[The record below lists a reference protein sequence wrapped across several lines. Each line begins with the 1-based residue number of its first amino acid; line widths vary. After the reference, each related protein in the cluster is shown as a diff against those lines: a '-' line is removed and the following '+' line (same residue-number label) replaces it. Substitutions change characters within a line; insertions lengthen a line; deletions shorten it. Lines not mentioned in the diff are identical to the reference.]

1 MRPIY
6 DSQCRPAR
14 RFVLLAPP
22 HAQPVPFGRLENDAQ
37 RHHRLLSDA
46 QRLRGSI
53 YVRDGALQPWQL
65 SADGR
70 HIQQA
75 DDLSWHLLTV
85 DKDENVTACI
95 RYLAH
100 APGVSFRDLMAS
112 RSHLVQSAHLGPS
125 VREAVEAE
133 LDCARERGF
142 SYVEL
147 GGWAI
152 CDELRCT
159 TEALRTL
166 LTVYALAQLQGGA
179 LGLTTATTR
188 HHSSSILRRVGGRP
202 LLARGAELPSYYDSQ
217 YKCEMELLGFD
228 STSPNP
234 RYVDWIFECR
244 TALQTVPVISYKPA
258 DALTSDLLRLSAVVR
273 SDFHP
278 RVRELAA
285 SQA

>member
-1 MRPIY
+1 VGPIH
-6 DSQCRPAR
+6 DSQRRPSR
-14 RFVLLAPP
+14 RFFLLAPP
-22 HAQPVPFGRLENDAQ
+22 QTQPAPFERLETDAQ
-37 RHHRLLSDA
+37 RHRRLLSDA
-46 QRLRGSI
+46 QRLRGRI
-53 YVRDGALQPWQL
+53 YVRDGAIQPWQL

-70 HIQQA
+70 HVQRA
-75 DDLSWHLLTV
+75 DDVSWHLLTV
-85 DKDENVTACI
+85 DENENVRACI
-95 RYLAH
+95 RYLPH
-100 APGVSFRDLMAS
+100 APGVAFRELMVS
-112 RSHLVQSAHLGPS
+112 RSQIAQSPHLGPS
-125 VREAVEAE
+125 VRESVEAE

-202 LLARGAELPSYYDSQ
+202 LLSGGAELPSYYDSQ
-217 YKCEMELLGFD
+217 YKCEMELLSFD

-234 RYVDWIFECR
+234 RYVDWIRECR
-244 TALQTVPVISYKPA
+244 TALQTLPVVSYKPA
-258 DALTSDLLRLSAVVR
+258 DALASDLLRLNAAVRCDFHSPSRELAVVR
-273 SDFHP
+273 G
-278 RVRELAA
+278 
-285 SQA
+285 

>member
-1 MRPIY
+1 
-6 DSQCRPAR
+6 
-14 RFVLLAPP
+14 
-22 HAQPVPFGRLENDAQ
+22 
-37 RHHRLLSDA
+37 
-46 QRLRGSI
+46 
-53 YVRDGALQPWQL
+53 
-65 SADGR
+65 
-70 HIQQA
+70 
-75 DDLSWHLLTV
+75 
-85 DKDENVTACI
+85 
-95 RYLAH
+95 
-100 APGVSFRDLMAS
+100 
-112 RSHLVQSAHLGPS
+112 

-133 LDCARERGF
+133 LHCAQKRGF
-142 SYVEL
+142 YYVEL

-202 LLARGAELPSYYDSQ
+202 LLAHGEELPSYYDSQ

-234 RYVDWIFECR
+234 RYMDWIVECR
-244 TALQTVPVISYKPA
+244 GALQTMPLISYKPA
-258 DALTSDLLRLSAVVR
+258 DAVIGDLLRLSAAVR

-278 RVRELAA
+278 HARELAA

>member
-1 MRPIY
+1 VRPIHS
-6 DSQCRPAR
+6 SQCRPNR
-14 RFVLLAPP
+14 RFFLLAPP
-22 HAQPVPFGRLENDAQ
+22 QAQPVPFGRIETDAQ
-37 RHHRLLSDA
+37 RHHRLLSNA
-46 QRLRGSI
+46 QRLRGRI
-53 YVRDGALQPWQL
+53 YVRDGAVHPWQL

-70 HIQQA
+70 HVQQA

-85 DKDENVTACI
+85 DENESVTACI
-95 RYLAH
+95 RYLPH
-100 APGVSFRDLMAS
+100 APGVSFRDLTVS
-112 RSHLVQSAHLGPS
+112 RSHIVQSAHLGSS

-152 CDELRCT
+152 SDELRCT

-202 LLARGAELPSYYDSQ
+202 LLAGGAELPSYYDSQ

-234 RYVDWIFECR
+234 RYVDWILECR